1 MQHNETVPLP
11 SHSCQN
17 QIDCALEPV
26 YEIKIIFLL
35 EIRSVE
41 RGICPIRESIMTDT
55 VINGHVITTVR
66 ISYKTREI
74 RRFGHK

>member
-1 MQHNETVPLP
+1 MQHNETVPVP
-11 SHSCQN
+11 SHRCQN

-26 YEIKIIFLL
+26 HEIKIIFLL
-35 EIRSVE
+35 EIRSVQH
-41 RGICPIRESIMTDT
+41 GICHVSESIMTDT
-55 VINGHVITTVR
+55 VINVHVTTVR